1 MGGAIGLAIVTSV
14 LNSHVQS
21 ILPGFL
27 SQSQIDML
35 LQRSG
40 TITQFP
46 PHVQEMVKLV
56 FAQGYNNQMKVL
68 IGFAAAQIPG
78 SLIMWQKKQI
88 IV

>member
-21 ILPGFL
+21 GLPDFL
-27 SQSQIDML
+27 TQDQVNML

-40 TITQFP
+40 TIVEFP
-46 PHVQEMVKLV
+46 PQVQEMIKLV

-88 IV
+88 VV